1 MKKTYNTGIVIA
13 LAEINS
19 VFVVDEVKALRAVYE
34 IKRFMG
40 IS

>member
-1 MKKTYNTGIVIA
+1 MIKTYSTDLVIA
-13 LAEINS
+13 FWEINDA
-19 VFVVDEVKALRAVYE
+19 FYVDEVKAKRAVYE